1 MDQSFYLDQL
11 YPFQDQVLHDFAAIE
26 TGFYLSGGTA
36 LSRGYLNHRFSD
48 DLDFFVNDD
57 ANFQLW
63 SDRCI
68 QAFSHSLRWTCQVNQ
83 REIAI
88 YG

>member
-36 LSRGYLNHRFSD
+36 LS
-48 DLDFFVNDD
+48 
-57 ANFQLW
+57 Q
-63 SDRCI
+63 
-68 QAFSHSLRWTCQVNQ
+68 
-83 REIAI
+83 
-88 YG
+88 